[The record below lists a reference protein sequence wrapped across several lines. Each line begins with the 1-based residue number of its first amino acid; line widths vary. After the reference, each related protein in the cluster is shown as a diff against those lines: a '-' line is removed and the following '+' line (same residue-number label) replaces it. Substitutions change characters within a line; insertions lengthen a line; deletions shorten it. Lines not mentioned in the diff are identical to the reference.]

1 MEMQTQ
7 FLTSMTRVFNEMR
20 QTQHNMPPPPPPV
33 EHRLGEFLRTRPPVL
48 TQVNDPLEA
57 DDWLKT
63 MEKKL
68 MIVRCSDREKV
79 MFAAHQLA
87 GPCSD
92 WWDTY
97 SSTYQDADAITWN
110 DFKSSFRGHFI
121 PAGLMELKRKEF
133 SELKQGSMRVTEYL
147 NRFINMA
154 RYAPEEV
161 STDAKKQYRFI
172 NGLTDELQLY
182 VGSNDY
188 ANFQKLV
195 DKVLITESKLHDVE
209 CNKRKFAS

>member
-1 MEMQTQ
+1 
-7 FLTSMTRVFNEMR
+7 
-20 QTQHNMPPPPPPV
+20 
-33 EHRLGEFLRTRPPVL
+33 
-48 TQVNDPLEA
+48 
-57 DDWLKT
+57 
-63 MEKKL
+63 
-68 MIVRCSDREKV
+68 
-79 MFAAHQLA
+79 
-87 GPCSD
+87 
-92 WWDTY
+92 
-97 SSTYQDADAITWN
+97 
-110 DFKSSFRGHFI
+110 
-121 PAGLMELKRKEF
+121 MELKRKEF